1 MCLAVVALDAHPRFS
16 LVVVANRDEAHARP
30 TRAAHWW
37 PRDAGPPVFGG
48 RDLAAG
54 GTWLALA
61 RHGRWAF
68 VTNVRE
74 PGRNDPAAPSRGAL
88 VLRVIDDPRP
98 VAEALAAAGEDP
110 RYNGY
115 NLIAGD
121 VSRAAWTSN
130 RAPGPRALAAGVH
143 GVSNAALDTPWPKL
157 LRVQRGVE
165 AWIADGSEDVAPLFD
180 LLADRTIAP
189 DDALP
194 STGVPLALERRLSAA
209 FILSPHY
216 GTRASTVVTIAR
228 DGSARFHERS
238 FDADGRATGDVVERF
253 VLAPGGV
260 PPPAPR

>member
-1 MCLAVVALDAHPRFS
+1 MCLAVVALDVHPRFS

-98 VAEALAAAGEDP
+98 VAEALAAAG
-110 RYNGY
+110 
-115 NLIAGD
+115 
-121 VSRAAWTSN
+121 
-130 RAPGPRALAAGVH
+130 
-143 GVSNAALDTPWPKL
+143 
-157 LRVQRGVE
+157 
-165 AWIADGSEDVAPLFD
+165 
-180 LLADRTIAP
+180 
-189 DDALP
+189 
-194 STGVPLALERRLSAA
+194 
-209 FILSPHY
+209 
-216 GTRASTVVTIAR
+216 
-228 DGSARFHERS
+228 
-238 FDADGRATGDVVERF
+238 
-253 VLAPGGV
+253 
-260 PPPAPR
+260 